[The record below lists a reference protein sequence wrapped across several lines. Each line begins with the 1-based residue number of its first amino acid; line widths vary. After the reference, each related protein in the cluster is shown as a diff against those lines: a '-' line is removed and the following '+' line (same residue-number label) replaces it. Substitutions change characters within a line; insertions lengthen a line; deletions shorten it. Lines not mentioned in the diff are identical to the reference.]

1 MNEGRTRRA
10 TPRAVFFDLD
20 NTLYDHRRAAR
31 EALAEVYRRYNVG
44 AAGTDVET
52 FTRLFFEIN
61 QRLWLGL
68 AGGEI
73 DVPTLRARRFA
84 ELFGRVGVA
93 GEFDPA
99 AVGQEYLAVYLER
112 SYPLPGAEEVLAA
125 LAPVLPLGLL
135 TNGFTDIQRPKIARL
150 GWEAYFTWVAVA
162 EELGVFKP
170 DAAVYAQICRI
181 ADLPPAEILY
191 VGDSPVEDVTAA
203 QQVGLR
209 TVWVRRE
216 GPEVARWAAEARA
229 DYEVADVRDVAPLV
243 RGLIADR

>member
-1 MNEGRTRRA
+1 M
-10 TPRAVFFDLD
+10 PRALFFDLD

-31 EALAEVYRRYNVG
+31 EALAEVYRRYDVG
-44 AAGTDVET
+44 ATGTAVDE
-52 FTRLFFEIN
+52 FARLFFEIN

-73 DVPTLRARRFA
+73 DVTTLRDQRFA
-84 ELFGRVGVA
+84 ELFARVGVA
-93 GEFDPA
+93 APFEAPV
-99 AVGQEYLAVYLER
+99 VGREYLAVYLER

-125 LAPVLPLGLL
+125 LAPLLPLGLL

-150 GWEAYFTWVAVA
+150 GWDPYFTWVAVA

-170 DAAVYAQICRI
+170 DAAIYAQICRM
-181 ADLPPAEILY
+181 AEASPAEIIY
-191 VGDSPVEDVTAA
+191 VGDSPVEDVMAA
-203 QQVGLR
+203 RQVGLR

-216 GPEVARWAAEARA
+216 GPEVARWAAEAQA

-243 RGLIADR
+243 RSLVGVA